1 MSAADLTV
9 LVPEH
14 LDYLLNMPSPD
25 SNRAS
30 FHMPER
36 AVLQLSLSAQ
46 LELDFQRLFA
56 PFQAFN
62 NSASDVPKASKNLA
76 TDFAKPHSVPE
87 VPKSHWYLSDTDN
100 FCQS

>member
-14 LDYLLNMPSPD
+14 IDNLLNMPSPD
-25 SNRAS
+25 SNRAG

-36 AVLQLSLSAQ
+36 AALQLSLSAQ
-46 LELDFQRLFA
+46 LELGFQRLFA

-62 NSASDVPKASKNLA
+62 NSTSDVPKASENLA
-76 TDFAKPHSVPE
+76 TDFTKLNSAPE
-87 VPKSHWYLSDTDN
+87 VPESH
-100 FCQS
+100 